1 MPFEFL
7 SQTRISDKP
16 LVRFTVPR
24 ATAPA
29 GVPHRIFV
37 RDSLSAVRRRMDQ
50 AYADKLDGKLPEDF
64 WARKMSD
71 WRTEEQNIE
80 VALHAPSDSY
90 ADRVLSAK
98 RILELANKAYFLYVT
113 EKPAEQA
120 KLLRKVLSNC

>member
-37 RDSLSAVRRRMDQ
+37 RDRQFSMPKRNLRVIKWVGTVPAVAVCTLCNQQFKVPLSSMKRVSDAQQLLKNRFAEHER
-50 AYADKLDGKLPEDF
+50 KGEDDRQGGWNMSRF
-64 WARKMSD
+64 RKSKRQSQ
-71 WRTEEQNIE
+71 RTKS
-80 VALHAPSDSY
+80 V
-90 ADRVLSAK
+90 V
-98 RILELANKAYFLYVT
+98 
-113 EKPAEQA
+113 
-120 KLLRKVLSNC
+120 